1 MSQDH
6 DAKSLKKTVDLWG
19 VIALGLGSAMGV
31 SIFSVLG
38 EATRLAGA
46 GLLIAVVLAALPM
59 AFVAVAYAFMGTV
72 LPTSGASY
80 EWPRRFI
87 HPLVGF
93 AVSWLRIASNTG
105 ALIVLALV
113 LTRYLNMVINVPER
127 PTMFIML
134 TMMFVA
140 NILGIGIASG
150 LQKFMMAGLLLV
162 FGVFC
167 VSAIATG
174 KADAANL
181 VPNLHL
187 GWHGILA
194 ALPLLVSLFFGIEA
208 ATEIGDEIKT
218 GKRIVAMGILVSIL
232 SAVFVYLAVAAT
244 AIAVLGSSALGSAE
258 APMGSA
264 MEAVFGKTGVY
275 VVALAGFLAIAKSMN
290 AIFMVFSRSLY
301 AMATKGAFPA
311 PFAKVHSRWG
321 TPYVACAAAYGFA
334 LLGLF
339 LPNELTFLFLAVNLP
354 VLIKYFCIC
363 VCAGRALKAS
373 PDLANNFALSAS
385 TVKLSAGI
393 GMFMAIGI
401 FVLGFD
407 TDWRPYAALAA
418 WLAIGLI
425 FYASRKLLNR

>member
-1 MSQDH
+1 MSQNQ
-6 DAKSLKKTVDLWG
+6 DAKSLKRTVDLWG

-87 HPLVGF
+87 HPTVGF

-113 LTRYLNMVINVPER
+113 LTRYINMVVQVPER
-127 PTMFIML
+127 PMMFIML
-134 TMMFVA
+134 TLMYVA
-140 NILGIGIASG
+140 NILGIGIASRV
-150 LQKFMMAGLLLV
+150 QKFMMAGLLIV

-181 VPNLHL
+181 VPHL
-187 GWHGILA
+187 QPGWHGILA

-208 ATEIGDEIKT
+208 ATEIGEEIKS
-218 GKRIVAMGILVSIL
+218 GKKIVATGILVSIL

-244 AIAVLGSSALGSAE
+244 AIAVLGSSVLGTAE

-275 VVALAGFLAIAKSMN
+275 VVALAAFLAIAKSMN

-301 AMATKGAFPA
+301 AMATKGALPT
-311 PFAKVHSRWG
+311 PFAKVHPKWG
-321 TPYVACAAAYGFA
+321 TPYVACSAVYGFA
-334 LLGLF
+334 LLGLL
-339 LPNELTFLFLAVNLP
+339 LPSELTFLFLAVNLP

-363 VCAGRALKAS
+363 VCARRALKES
-373 PDLANNFALSAS
+373 PDLAHNFALSGPA
-385 TVKLSAGI
+385 VRLSAGI

-401 FVLGFD
+401 FALGFD

-425 FYASRKLLNR
+425 FYAFRKFLNR